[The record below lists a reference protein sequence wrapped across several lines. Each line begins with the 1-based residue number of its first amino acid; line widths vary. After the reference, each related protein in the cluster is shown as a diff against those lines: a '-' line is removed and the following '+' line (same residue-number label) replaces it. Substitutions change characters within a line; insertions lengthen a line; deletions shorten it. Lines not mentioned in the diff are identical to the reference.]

1 MKIRLRKIATVPFLA
16 LMIGVGMVG
25 PVAAGAATTSHHHGH
40 HLLQVDFDAR
50 VTAIGTGSFTVLRGT
65 SVITVDVS
73 GQTTYSEHGVTTAS
87 FANLA
92 VGERVHVD
100 GTKTASVGVVDA
112 QHVAIRPLVP

>member
-1 MKIRLRKIATVPFLA
+1 L
-16 LMIGVGMVG
+16 
-25 PVAAGAATTSHHHGH
+25 
-40 HLLQVDFDAR
+40 
-50 VTAIGTGSFTVLRGT
+50 
-65 SVITVDVS
+65 
-73 GQTTYSEHGVTTAS
+73 TTAS